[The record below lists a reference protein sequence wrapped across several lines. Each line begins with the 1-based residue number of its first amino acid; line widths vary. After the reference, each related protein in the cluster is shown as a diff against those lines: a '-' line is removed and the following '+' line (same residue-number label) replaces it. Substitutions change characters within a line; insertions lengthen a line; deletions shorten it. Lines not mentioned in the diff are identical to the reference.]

1 MVTAVI
7 TESVPACY
15 GVTCPQRAQC
25 RRYTAVEGSD
35 ALHYIA
41 TCEDGSGER
50 PLFIPISQESAS

>member
-7 TESVPACY
+7 TDSVPLCF
-15 GVTCPQRAQC
+15 GTCCEQHAQC

-50 PLFIPISQESAS
+50 PLFIPIRKESAS